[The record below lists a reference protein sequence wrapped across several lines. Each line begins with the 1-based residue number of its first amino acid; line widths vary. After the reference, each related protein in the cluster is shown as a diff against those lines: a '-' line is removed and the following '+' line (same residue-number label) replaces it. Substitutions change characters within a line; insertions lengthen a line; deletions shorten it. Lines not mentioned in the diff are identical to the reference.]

1 MRDKLYF
8 LVSMIIFGAVGV
20 FAKYIEELAS
30 SAIALFMS
38 LIGSLCLF
46 LICLLTRH
54 QIGWQNVKK
63 NAPVLLLASIALS
76 GNWIF
81 LFQSYKETTIANAA
95 LSYYL
100 APVLV
105 IMMSPLVL
113 KEKLSLKKMACAGT
127 AFFGLILIV
136 QSGTIEG
143 SGHHLLGIFYGLI
156 AAVFY
161 TVLTLAN
168 KFIRNMCGMEST
180 LLQLLLASALL
191 LPYVLVTEGFDLFR
205 ISGLSVILILALG
218 IVHTGIGFHLF
229 FTGMRGLQGQSIAVL
244 SFADPVTSLLISAL
258 VLGETMTSLQMAGAA
273 LLLGSTWVSEGTR
286 KQKAKDSLK
295 TLT

>member
-105 IMMSPLVL
+105 IIMSPLVL

-168 KFIRNMCGMEST
+168 KFIRNMNGMEST

-218 IVHTGIGFHLF
+218 ILHTGIGFYLF